1 MSVDVIAKGKYW
13 KGVNIIILI
22 DHKFVYMGIPRE
34 SIITCKTHENLIK
47 NVEYIINKQIK

>member
-22 DHKFVYMGIPRE
+22 DHKFVYMEIPRE

-47 NVEYIINKQIK
+47 IVEYIINKQIK